1 MRKQRGI
8 TLIALVITIIVL
20 LILAGISIQSIMG
33 DDGLLTKAANAK
45 QQTAIAQ
52 EVEQINLQY
61 SDCQTDVALSG
72 SIGAEVT
79 ALQLENEMNDAYGA
93 GTVTV
98 KQSGSKLIVT
108 YTDSKRSYEISAELG
123 RVESTLNWDEIFE
136 VAAKH
141 PDQVNSESIGI
152 AEDGTAVNLDLW
164 EWDVYSSGTKV
175 CLSRY
180 ESSYSYNGYIGEYV
194 NGKIIGKM
202 PMYIL
207 DVEGGYTKFLPVT
220 NLNATFY
227 GATDLVEAP
236 ELPSTIEKMENTFNS
251 CTNLVKAP
259 KIPEKV
265 TYMSSTFS
273 GCNSL
278 TGELRVNATSLNSCH
293 DVLREA
299 ATNEGCDLILT
310 GTSPKLNEILDTA
323 SENSNVRIGN

>member
-1 MRKQRGI
+1 MRKQKGI

-33 DDGLLTKAANAK
+33 DDGLLTKASNAK

-164 EWDVYSSGTKV
+164 EWTVYNSGTKV

-180 ESSYSYNGYIGEYV
+180 ESSYAYNGYIGEYV

-207 DVEGGYTKFLPVT
+207 DVEGSYTKFLPVT

-265 TYMSSTFS
+265 KNMSSTFY

-278 TGELRVNATSLNSCH
+278 TGELRINTNSLNYFSH
-293 DVLREA
+293 TLDGA
-299 ATNEGCDLILT
+299 AINEGCELVLT
-310 GTSPKLNEILDTA
+310 GSSSQLNEILNTA

>member
-33 DDGLLTKAANAK
+33 DNGLLTKASNAK

-61 SDCQTDVALSG
+61 SDCQTDVALYG

-79 ALQLENEMNDAYGA
+79 ASQLENEMNDAYGA

-98 KQSGSKLIVT
+98 EQSGSKLIVT

-136 VAAKH
+136 VATKH

-164 EWDVYSSGTKV
+164 EWCVYSNGTKI

-194 NGKIIGKM
+194 DGKIIGKM

-207 DVEGGYTKFLPVT
+207 DVEDSYTEFLPVT

-236 ELPSTIEKMENTFNS
+236 KLPSTIERMESTFNG
-251 CTNLVKAP
+251 CTNLAKAP
-259 KIPEKV
+259 IIPEKV
-265 TYMSSTFS
+265 TDMQDTFMD
-273 GCNSL
+273 CNSL
-278 TGELRVNATSLNSCH
+278 TGELKINANSLNYFGH
-293 DVLREA
+293 TLDGA
-299 ATNEGCDLILT
+299 AINEGCELVLT
-310 GTSPKLNEILDTA
+310 GSSSMLQELAETG
-323 SENSNVRIGN
+323 SENSNIRVGN